1 MRLTACQKSVF
12 DKLEDG
18 GASSP
23 ARCRIKIFDFDVG
36 SFAKGET

>member
-1 MRLTACQKSVF
+1 MRLLPPGFV
-12 DKLEDG
+12 DG

-36 SFAKGET
+36 SFTKGET